1 LAGTAPTLLDLRSTY
16 TVKYIQHMTAASP
29 LQIATLD
36 QVLELVVLLDA
47 DMTQALAR
55 DGLTKSRA
63 PLVWALQQHG
73 PSTQKALADRLG
85 STPRNVTGLV
95 DGLVASGFVT
105 REPHP
110 TDRRATL
117 VSLTSQG
124 RAVME
129 RMAADHDELARQLF
143 AGLSRHELDAFAS
156 GLGSVLGVIRTHL
169 DAEPEMAR

>member
-1 LAGTAPTLLDLRSTY
+1 LSSSY
-16 TVKYIQHMTAASP
+16 IVKYLQHMPASP
-29 LQIATLD
+29 RQRATLD

-63 PLVWALQQHG
+63 PVVWALQQHG

-85 STPRNVTGLV
+85 TTPRNVTGLV
-95 DGLVASGFVT
+95 DGLVATGFVT

-117 VSLTSQG
+117 VSLTAQG

-129 RMAADHDELARQLF
+129 QMAADHEELAEHLF
-143 AGLSRHELDAFAS
+143 AAFGPRELETFAA
-156 GLGSVLGVIRTHL
+156 GLGSVLDVIRTHL
-169 DAEPEMAR
+169 DDEPEGAR

>member
-1 LAGTAPTLLDLRSTY
+1 MP
-16 TVKYIQHMTAASP
+16 ASP
-29 LQIATLD
+29 HQLATLD
-36 QVLELVVLLDA
+36 RVLELVVLLDA

-63 PLVWALQQHG
+63 PVVWALQQHG

-85 STPRNVTGLV
+85 TTPRNVTGLV
-95 DGLVASGFVT
+95 DGLVATGFVT

-117 VSLTSQG
+117 VSLTAQG

-129 RMAADHDELARQLF
+129 QMASDHDELAQQLF
-143 AGLSRHELDAFAS
+143 AAFGPRELETFAA
-156 GLGSVLGVIRTHL
+156 GLGSVLDVIRAHL
-169 DAEPEMAR
+169 DDAPEGAR